1 MADKET
7 AAAPILPAVEKPADA
22 AIAAPANSAA
32 ADAPSPQPNTT
43 QPEPQ
48 VPAEPERTPTLLEK
62 FDAEKAA
69 DAKPADKPAEAAKAA
84 DAAKPAE
91 PAKDAAK
98 PAETKA
104 AEAPKPAEG
113 KAAETKPAEAAKPAE
128 QARLEPVEYKYTLPE
143 TLKIDDARKTE
154 LHAAFDEFRTNP
166 AEGSQKLIDLHNK
179 AMTEYAEQTRR
190 DQFKTFNDTKAGWET
205 NWLADPEIGG
215 AGHRTALKAIA
226 RVRDDFVSSAQAG
239 TPKYES
245 DWKDFK
251 EFLAIT
257 GAGSHPAFAR
267 LIHNLSGYVT
277 ERTAEQ
283 NPVDIKPPKDIGRAP
298 GSFKETMYDNPR
310 SHSNGRS

>member
-1 MADKET
+1 MADKPET
-7 AAAPILPAVEKPADA
+7 AAEPSTLPAVDQPATA
-22 AIAAPANSAA
+22 AIAAPAPPAA
-32 ADAPSPQPNTT
+32 VEPPSPQPA
-43 QPEPQ
+43 PSP
-48 VPAEPERTPTLLEK
+48 EPERTPTLLEK

-69 DAKPADKPAEAAKAA
+69 EKPVEKPAEAPKTA

-98 PAETKA
+98 EPKA

-113 KAAETKPAEAAKPAE
+113 EKPAEAAKPAE
-128 QARLEPVEYKYTLPE
+128 PAKLEPVEYKYTLPE

-154 LHAAFDEFRTNP
+154 LHTALDEFRTNP

-226 RVRDDFVSSAQAG
+226 RVRDDFVSSAQQG
-239 TPKYES
+239 TPKYQQ
-245 DWKDFK
+245 DWKDFN

-267 LIHNLSGYVT
+267 LMHNLSGYVT
-277 ERTAEQ
+277 ERQAEQ
-283 NPVDIKPPKDIGRAP
+283 NPVDIKPPKDIGKAP
-298 GSFKETMYDNPR
+298 GDFKATMYDNPR
-310 SHSNGRS
+310 SHSNGRA